1 MIKECVRS
9 ELTEQQRL
17 EIKEQETIDRII
29 KAINGFMGDYS
40 AWRPVSNDYR
50 RAYCDILAVIEKM
63 RKEGEE

>member
-40 AWRPVSNDYR
+40 AWLPVSNDYR

-63 RKEGEE
+63 RDGRR